1 MRRLHPIFWFAS
13 LKCLAA
19 ADSWSPPDGP
29 SLYGNGSYATDVLML
44 AGNETWT
51 NHPDNEDTFGN
62 DTHIFKKRAEDL
74 YLRILPLGASIT
86 RGVPSSDNNG
96 YRKALREQLRF
107 EGWEVNMVG
116 SKQDVVTGEPTL
128 FAYFANL
135 GGLSRADLIEVD
147 PAMNAAYTHL
157 NECKGSG
164 GHDGTND
171 DGSDI
176 AVENLRETRLFRF
189 YQCNSGTF
197 SNIKNGWRDFDRLS
211 LMDSLSSNIDWN
223 SQGINEF
230 FGQGDQ
236 KTLSDE
242 KKKQIQ
248 NIFYYTSQMWIHWW
262 TDVGPSKLY

>member
-1 MRRLHPIFWFAS
+1 MDASILQFSGSFLFASDLRVVRSDLAMRRLHPIFWFAS

-116 SKQDVVTGEPTL
+116 SKQDGTIPR
-128 FAYFANL
+128 
-135 GGLSRADLIEVD
+135 SR
-147 PAMNAAYTHL
+147 
-157 NECKGSG
+157 
-164 GHDGTND
+164 
-171 DGSDI
+171 
-176 AVENLRETRLFRF
+176 
-189 YQCNSGTF
+189 
-197 SNIKNGWRDFDRLS
+197 
-211 LMDSLSSNIDWN
+211 
-223 SQGINEF
+223 
-230 FGQGDQ
+230 
-236 KTLSDE
+236 
-242 KKKQIQ
+242 
-248 NIFYYTSQMWIHWW
+248 
-262 TDVGPSKLY
+262 